1 MFLLTEEDKVM
12 KSFDVTSLY
21 KNIPVTDNLN
31 IIKDYVQFTGKRVK
45 PQKKFLDLVNLVL
58 TTIRYIF
65 NSQI

>member
-1 MFLLTEEDKVM
+1 MFLLTEEDNVM

-21 KNIPVTDNLN
+21 KNIPVIDNLN